1 MSKAEN
7 PNKTKVPP
15 LVMQHSESGIFVI
28 GDQKPKEIKT
38 EDGKPGK
45 ELRIRDVGL
54 HAAQGGGLRLFK
66 DGGFEIR
73 SSTNTDVRNVEAG
86 SVINQVCPDAPLAIN
101 SLGDIKIE
109 AAGTLTIR
117 ANKIVMEGI
126 DEGQTA
132 ITMLSKHDI
141 NIRANNNFIV
151 TADNITHDAKER
163 ILSHSEGWNTIIA
176 QCFRVHEPVSKL
188 IPGVFKAYIED
199 QIQTLKD

>member
-45 ELRIRDVGL
+45 EVRIRDVGL

-73 SSTNTDVRNVEAG
+73 SSTSNNEKNVSGG
-86 SVINQVCPDAPLAIN
+86 SVINQVCPKAPLAIN
-101 SLGDIKIE
+101 SLGDIRIE

-132 ITMLSKHDI
+132 ISMMSKHDI

-188 IPGVFKAYIED
+188 IPLNVRAYIDD
-199 QIQTLKD
+199 QIKTLKD

>member
-28 GDQKPKEIKT
+28 GDQKVNENGTKEV
-38 EDGKPGK
+38 
-45 ELRIRDVGL
+45 RIRDVGL

-73 SSTNTDVRNVEAG
+73 SSTNTNIDNVEAG
-86 SVINQVCPDAPLAIN
+86 SIINQVCPNAPLAIN

-132 ITMLSKHDI
+132 ISMVSKHDI

-188 IPGVFKAYIED
+188 IPQNVRGYIED
-199 QIQTLKD
+199 QIKTLKD

>member
-1 MSKAEN
+1 MSKED
-7 PNKTKVPP
+7 PQKTKVPP
-15 LVMQHSESGIFVI
+15 LVFQHAECGVFVI
-28 GDQKPKEIKT
+28 GDQKIKESDTKEI
-38 EDGKPGK
+38 
-45 ELRIRDVGL
+45 RVRDIGL
-54 HAAQGGGLRLFK
+54 HASKSGGIRLFK

-73 SSTNTDVRNVEAG
+73 SSTDDNASHENKG

-101 SLGDIKIE
+101 SLGDMRIE

-132 ITMLSKHDI
+132 ISMMSKHDI

-188 IPGVFKAYIED
+188 IPGAWKTYIED